1 MLPIDKPPTTSELET
16 LSFSDLV
23 FCLIKNREHRH
34 LFVKEVW
41 ARITRDFDQKRLVEE
56 LARDPAIKA
65 QVADAKPKAARRT
78 DQRSDQ
84 RTDLLAFDDAASVSA
99 QTAVQTA
106 AQDPLS
112 PSALLRDS
120 SGRFTPL
127 TKSWDGEFP
136 AWAICQAIRSTSWR
150 GDGLKAYNPRDVL
163 KFLDEM
169 VERKIVSGFDSD
181 DQERMLRSIVGKFNA
196 WGVENLGQNL
206 GLAN

>member
-1 MLPIDKPPTTSELET
+1 MPPTTPELET

-23 FCLIKNREHRH
+23 FCLMKNREHRH

-84 RTDLLAFDDAASVSA
+84 RTDQRSDQRSDPLAFDDAASVSA
-99 QTAVQTA
+99 QTA

-112 PSALLRDS
+112 PSALLRGS
-120 SGRFTPL
+120 SGRFAPL
-127 TKSWDGEFP
+127 TKSWDG
-136 AWAICQAIRSTSWR
+136 
-150 GDGLKAYNPRDVL
+150 
-163 KFLDEM
+163 
-169 VERKIVSGFDSD
+169 
-181 DQERMLRSIVGKFNA
+181 
-196 WGVENLGQNL
+196 
-206 GLAN
+206 